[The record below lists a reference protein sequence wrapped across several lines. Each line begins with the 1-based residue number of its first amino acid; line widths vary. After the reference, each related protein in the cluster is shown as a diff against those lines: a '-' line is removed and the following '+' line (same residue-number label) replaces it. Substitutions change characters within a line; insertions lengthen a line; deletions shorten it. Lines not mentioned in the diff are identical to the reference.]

1 MTIKWDLDVIA
12 EAMLSTCKPGL
23 LPACSMISS
32 TGSGML
38 VHIWFGF
45 FSAAFIA
52 ALYQW
57 LILDRGDIF
66 SVLVQS
72 TFDMASL
79 SVEIAIGLIGV
90 LCLWLGLFKIA
101 ENAGLI
107 QVLSKAL
114 EPLFL
119 KLMPGVPKGHAAHG
133 SMTMNIAANMLG
145 LDNAATPMGLRAMQ
159 DLQEINHQPDTASN
173 AQILFLVINTSSV
186 TLLPVTIFLYR
197 AQQGS
202 VDPTAVFIPILLA
215 TSAST
220 LTGLIAVAFVQ
231 KINLFDRIILG
242 YFAGF
247 AFLLAAL
254 GSWLVSLPAE
264 QMSSSSSLLGNLIL
278 FSVIMLFLGRGW
290 FKRNN
295 IYEDFIEG
303 AKQGFEVA
311 IKLIPYL
318 IAMLVAI
325 GLLRGSGVLDGF
337 VWMLEAFFSIL
348 GFNTDFVQALP
359 TALMK
364 PLSGSGARAMMLETM
379 DSFGVDSFAATVS
392 SIMQGSTE
400 TTFYVL
406 AVYFGSVGI
415 RHVRHAIACALLA
428 DLAGITAAIMAGYW
442 FFY

>member
-1 MTIKWDLDVIA
+1 
-12 EAMLSTCKPGL
+12 
-23 LPACSMISS
+23 
-32 TGSGML
+32 ML

-45 FSAAFIA
+45 FAAAFVT

-57 LILDRGDIF
+57 LVMDQSGIF
-66 SVLVQS
+66 SLMIQS

-79 SVEIAIGLIGV
+79 SVDISIGLVGV
-90 LCLWLGLFKIA
+90 VCLWLGLFKVA

-107 QVLSKAL
+107 QILSRGL

-119 KLMPGVPKGHAAHG
+119 KLMPGVPRGHAAHG

-159 DLQEINHQPDTASN
+159 DLQKLNHGSDTASN
-173 AQILFLVINTSSV
+173 AQILFLVLNTSSV

-197 AQQGS
+197 AQQGAA
-202 VDPTAVFIPILLA
+202 DPSAVFLPILFA

-220 LTGLIAVAFVQ
+220 LTGLIAVSWVQ
-231 KINLFDRIILG
+231 KINLFNRVVLA
-242 YFAGF
+242 YLSGF
-247 AFLLAAL
+247 ALLLAVL
-254 GSWLVSLPAE
+254 GSWLVTLPAE
-264 QMSSSSSLLGNLIL
+264 EMSSGSSLLGNLVL
-278 FSVIMLFLGRGW
+278 FSIIMLFLGWGW
-290 FKRNN
+290 YRKNN
-295 IYEDFIEG
+295 VYEDFIEG

-325 GLLRGSGVLDGF
+325 GLLRTSGVLDGV
-337 VWMLEAFFSIL
+337 VWALQTLFSSI
-348 GFNTDFVQALP
+348 GINTDFVQALP

-379 DSFGVDSFAATVS
+379 NTFGVDSFPATVS
-392 SIMQGSTE
+392 AIMQGSTE
-400 TTFYVL
+400 TTFYVI

-415 RHVRHAIACALLA
+415 KNIRHAISCALLA
-428 DLAGITAAIMAGYW
+428 DLAGITAAIIAGYW

>member
-1 MTIKWDLDVIA
+1 
-12 EAMLSTCKPGL
+12 
-23 LPACSMISS
+23 
-32 TGSGML
+32 ML

-45 FSAAFIA
+45 FAATAIA

-57 LILDRGDIF
+57 LVLDQSGIF
-66 SVLVQS
+66 GLLIQS

-79 SVEIAIGLIGV
+79 SVDISIGLVGV
-90 LCLWLGLFKIA
+90 LCLWLGLFKVA

-107 QVLSKAL
+107 QILSRGL

-119 KLMPGVPKGHAAHG
+119 KLMPDVPKGHAAHG

-159 DLQEINHQPDTASN
+159 DLQGLNKQSDTATN

-197 AQQGS
+197 AQQGAAE
-202 VDPTAVFIPILLA
+202 PTAVFIPILLA

-220 LTGLIAVAFVQ
+220 LMGLISVAWVQ
-231 KINLFDRIILG
+231 KINLWNRTVLS

-247 AFLLAAL
+247 ALLLAAL

-264 QMSSSSSLLGNLIL
+264 EMSSSSSLLGNLTL
-278 FSVIMLFLGRGW
+278 FSIIMLFLAWGW
-290 FKRNN
+290 YRKNN
-295 IYEDFIEG
+295 IYDDFIDG
-303 AKQGFEVA
+303 AKQGFDVA

-325 GLLRGSGVLDGF
+325 GLLRTSGVLDGI
-337 VWMLEAFFSIL
+337 VWCLQYALSAI
-348 GFNTDFVQALP
+348 GINTDFVQALP
-359 TALMK
+359 TAFMK

-379 DSFGVDSFAATVS
+379 DTFGVDSFAATVAA
-392 SIMQGSTE
+392 IMQGSTE

-415 RHVRHAIACALLA
+415 KHVRHAIACALLA
-428 DLAGITAAIMAGYW
+428 DLAGITVAILAGYW